1 MADVTVTAASV
12 RPLTEARTRRGTAG
26 EALTGGQTAFLD
38 GANGYKKTDD
48 DTPTT
53 CRGIVVQESV
63 ASGEEFDLVTDG
75 PVTGFSGMTP
85 GTTYYISTT
94 AGAIAPAA
102 DTANDVPA
110 GWAESATVLIVKTN
124 P

>member
-12 RPLTEARTRRGTAG
+12 RPLTGARTRRGTAG
-26 EALTGGQTAFLD
+26 EALTGGQAVYLD

-53 CRGIVVQESV
+53 CRGVVVQESV
-63 ASGEEFDLVTDG
+63 ASGEEFDMVTDG

-85 GTTYYISTT
+85 GTSYYISTT
-94 AGAIAPAA
+94 AGKIAPTA
-102 DTANDVPA
+102 DTTNDVVV
-110 GWAESATVLIVKTN
+110 GWAESATVLFVN
-124 P
+124 PTA